1 MNELKLCEIIAKKL
15 KGADNLLDIG
25 CGDGFL
31 VSCLAKKLNR
41 KVIGFDISTEVFV
54 KAHTQCK
61 KFDVC
66 NLIECVKGD
75 AHNMKIFKNNE
86 FDALTL
92 VYTLHHMDNFNIVL
106 KEAMRVLK
114 QNGRLVMIEY
124 IIKKRKTKC
133 HKFVSE
139 EVNKMMANAGFRDT
153 NIRKLDKDLIMVTSK
168 K

>member
-31 VSCLAKKLNR
+31 VSCLARKLNR
-41 KVIGFDISTEVFV
+41 KVIGLDISTEGFMN
-54 KAHTQCK
+54 AHTRCR

-86 FDALTL
+86 FDAITL
-92 VYTLHHMDNFNIVL
+92 VYTLHHMDNYIVVL
-106 KEAMRVLK
+106 KEAKRVLK
-114 QNGRLVMIEY
+114 PNGKIVTIEY
-124 IIKKRKTKC
+124 IVRKKRSKC
-133 HKFVSE
+133 
-139 EVNKMMANAGFRDT
+139 
-153 NIRKLDKDLIMVTSK
+153 
-168 K
+168 